1 MKNHYPA
8 DPPTWVSPRMFDRL
22 HALIVD
28 DQDLMRSV
36 TASQLRAMGF
46 AKVISAKNGADALK
60 HMRAQRIDAVL
71 SDWNMPVMNGVE
83 LLRAVRADNSLAH
96 IPILMITSETE
107 RGRIQDVITSG
118 VNGLLVKPYNA
129 ALLRDRLERMLS
141 PNARDAQKTLVQRG
155 RDTGPHGDDQLD
167 SPTQAPPARVL
178 VVDDNATSLSVLDR
192 LFRDDYEVLT
202 ANRGAAALAHCRGSK
217 VPDLVLI
224 DVQMPEMD
232 GFEAVRQMR
241 ELPMAADI
249 PVIFVTADTS
259 DEARRK
265 GMELGAVDFVTK
277 NTAPRELRQRVRNF
291 LRFVEL
297 RKQLQSEYDTMMEN
311 ARLRE
316 EVENMT
322 RHDLKGSLS
331 GIVGMVE
338 ELAADDGMPTQFQA
352 KLNLVRDTAS
362 HALTSVNMSGEMY
375 KIETGRF
382 KLVPK
387 PVQVGELLHRLAES
401 ARAAFT
407 HKELGVVVDTD
418 VPVGQPIPCAQADE
432 ALCHSL
438 FSNLIKN
445 ACEAAPARSKVLITL
460 KDETPLR
467 ITVENKGTVPLEIR
481 QTFFDKFVTHGKDGG
496 SGVGTY
502 SARMLAKAQGGKI
515 KMATSDQDNLT
526 TLTVWLPRQPDA
538 PGADQATPQDD

>member
-1 MKNHYPA
+1 
-8 DPPTWVSPRMFDRL
+8 MFDRL

-36 TASQLRAMGF
+36 TASQVRAMGF
-46 AKVISAKNGADALK
+46 AKVFSAKNGADALK
-60 HMRAQRIDAVL
+60 LMRAQRIDAVL

-83 LLRAVRADNSLAH
+83 LLRAVRADSNLTH
-96 IPILMITSETE
+96 IPVLMITSETE

-118 VNGLLVKPYNA
+118 VNGLLVKPYNVG
-129 ALLRDRLERMLS
+129 LLRDRLARMLS
-141 PNARDAQKTLVQRG
+141 PNARDASRTRVQRSP
-155 RDTGPHGDDQLD
+155 DTGPHGDDQLD

-202 ANRGAAALAHCRGSK
+202 ANRGAAALAHCRGSQL
-217 VPDLVLI
+217 PDLVLI

-241 ELPMAADI
+241 ELPSAADI

-277 NTAPRELRQRVRNF
+277 NTSPRELRQRVRNF
-291 LRFVEL
+291 LRFVAL

-316 EVENMT
+316 EVEAMT

-331 GIVGMVE
+331 GIVGMVD
-338 ELAADDGMPTQFQA
+338 ELTADDDMPTQFQT
-352 KLNLVRDTAS
+352 KLTLVRDTAS
-362 HALTSVNMSGEMY
+362 HALTAVNMAGEMY
-375 KIETGRF
+375 KIESGRF

-387 PVQVGELLHRLAES
+387 PVQVGELLRSLAES
-401 ARAAFT
+401 ARAAFA

-418 VPVGQPIPCAQADE
+418 VPVGQPIPCAAADE

-445 ACEAAPARSKVLITL
+445 ACEAAPARSKVLVTL
-460 KDETPLR
+460 ADTMNTDEPLR
-467 ITVENKGTVPLEIR
+467 ITVENMGTVPLEIR

-496 SGVGTY
+496 SGLGTY
-502 SARMLAKAQGGKI
+502 SARMLANAQGGKI
-515 KMATSDQDNLT
+515 KMSTNDQANTT
-526 TLTVWLPRQPDA
+526 TLTVWLPRQPGVPA
-538 PGADQATPQDD
+538 AASAATQVD

>member
-1 MKNHYPA
+1 
-8 DPPTWVSPRMFDRL
+8 MFDRL

-46 AKVISAKNGADALK
+46 AKVLSAKNGADALK
-60 HMRAQRIDAVL
+60 LMRAQRIDAVL

-83 LLRAVRADNSLAH
+83 LLRAVRADGNLAH

-129 ALLRDRLERMLS
+129 GLLRDRLERMLS
-141 PNARDAQKTLVQRG
+141 PNARDASKTLVQRG
-155 RDTGPHGDDQLD
+155 RDTGPHGEDELLD
-167 SPTQAPPARVL
+167 SPTLAPPARVL

-202 ANRGAAALAHCRGSK
+202 ANRGAAALAHCRGSQL
-217 VPDLVLI
+217 PDLVLI

-241 ELPMAADI
+241 ELPLAADI

-259 DEARRK
+259 DEARRQ

-277 NTAPRELRQRVRNF
+277 NTSPRELRQRVRNF

-331 GIVGMVE
+331 GIVGMVD
-338 ELAADDGMPTQFQA
+338 ELADDDAMPAQFQA
-352 KLNLVRDTAS
+352 KLTLVRDTAA
-362 HALTSVNMSGEMY
+362 HALTSVNMAGEMF

-387 PVQVGELLHRLAES
+387 PVQIGDLLHRLAES

-418 VPVGQPIPCAQADE
+418 VPVGQPIPCAAADE

-460 KDETPLR
+460 KDTMHNEGPLC

-481 QTFFDKFVTHGKDGG
+481 PTFFDKFVTHGKNGG
-496 SGVGTY
+496 SGLGTY
-502 SARMLAKAQGGKI
+502 SARMLATAQGGKI
-515 KMATSDQDNLT
+515 KMSTNDQANTT
-526 TLTVWLPRQPDA
+526 TLTVWLPRQPD
-538 PGADQATPQDD
+538 

>member
-1 MKNHYPA
+1 
-8 DPPTWVSPRMFDRL
+8 MFDRF

-46 AKVISAKNGADALK
+46 AKVLSAKNGADALK
-60 HMRAQRIDAVL
+60 LMRAQRVDAVL

-83 LLRAVRADNSLAH
+83 LLRAVRTDNKLAMT
-96 IPILMITSETE
+96 PFLMITSETG

-129 ALLRDRLERMLS
+129 GQLRDRLERILS
-141 PNARDAQKTLVQRG
+141 PSPRPTGQMPNPRRA
-155 RDTGPHGDDQLD
+155 DTGPHGDDSLD
-167 SPTQAPPARVL
+167 SPTLAPPARVL

-192 LFRDDYEVLT
+192 LFRDDYEVVT
-202 ANRGAAALAHCRGSK
+202 ANRGAAALGHCRVGSM
-217 VPDLVLI
+217 PDLVLI

-232 GFEAVRQMR
+232 GFETVRQMR
-241 ELPMAADI
+241 DMPLAADI

-277 NTAPRELRQRVRNF
+277 NIPPRELRQRVRNF

-297 RKQLQSEYDTMMEN
+297 RKQLQSEYDTMIEN

-316 EVENMT
+316 QVDNMT

-331 GIVGMVE
+331 GIVGMVT
-338 ELAADDGMPTQFQA
+338 ELSDDDAMPAQFQG
-352 KLNLVRDTAS
+352 KLNLVRETAS
-362 HALTSVNMSGEMY
+362 HALTSVNMAGEMY

-382 KLVPK
+382 KLVPQ
-387 PVQVGELLHRLAES
+387 PVAIGDLLRSLAEMS
-401 ARAAFT
+401 RAAFA
-407 HKELGVVVDTD
+407 HKEVGVVVDTD
-418 VPVGQPIPCAQADE
+418 VPVGQPLPLAWGDE
-432 ALCHSL
+432 TLCHSL
-438 FSNLIKN
+438 FGNLIKN
-445 ACEAAPARSKVLITL
+445 ACEAAPARSKVTVTL
-460 KDETPLR
+460 RDTALLEQPLR
-467 ITVENKGTVPLEIR
+467 VTVENKGTVPLEIR
-481 QTFFDKFVTHGKDGG
+481 QTFFDKFVTHGKKGG
-496 SGVGTY
+496 TGVGTY

-515 KMATSDQDNLT
+515 KMSTSDQDNLT
-526 TLTVWLPRQPDA
+526 TLTVWLPRQPGG
-538 PGADQATPQDD
+538 GADMLAALSADGATG

>member
-1 MKNHYPA
+1 
-8 DPPTWVSPRMFDRL
+8 MFDRF

-36 TASQLRAMGF
+36 TAGQLRAMGF

-60 HMRAQRIDAVL
+60 LLQAQRIDAVL

-83 LLRAVRADNSLAH
+83 LLRAVRADSKLAH

-129 ALLRDRLERMLS
+129 GQLRDRLERMLS
-141 PNARDAQKTLVQRG
+141 PASRSGNKTLVQR
-155 RDTGPHGDDQLD
+155 RLDTGPHGDDQLD
-167 SPTQAPPARVL
+167 SPTMAPPARVL

-202 ANRGAAALAHCRGSK
+202 ANRGSAALAHCRVGSM
-217 VPDLVLI
+217 PDLVLI

-232 GFEAVRQMR
+232 GFETVRQMR
-241 ELPMAADI
+241 ELPLAADI

-277 NTAPRELRQRVRNF
+277 NTPPRELRQRVRNF

-297 RKQLQSEYDTMMEN
+297 RKQLQSEYDTMIEN

-316 EVENMT
+316 QVENMT

-331 GIVGMVE
+331 GIVGMVT
-338 ELAADDGMPTQFQA
+338 ELADDDAMPAQFQG
-352 KLNLVRDTAS
+352 KLSLVRETAS
-362 HALTSVNMSGEMY
+362 HALTSVNMAGEMY
-375 KIETGRF
+375 KIETGRY
-382 KLVPK
+382 KLAPQPVPI
-387 PVQVGELLHRLAES
+387 GDLLRSLAEMS
-401 ARAAFT
+401 RAAFA
-407 HKELGVVVDTD
+407 HKEVGVVVDTD
-418 VPVGQPIPCAQADE
+418 VPVGQPLPLALGDE
-432 ALCHSL
+432 TLCHSL

-445 ACEAAPARSKVLITL
+445 ACEAAPARSKVTITL
-460 KDETPLR
+460 RDTALVDQPLR
-467 ITVENKGTVPLEIR
+467 VTVENKGTVPLEIR
-481 QTFFDKFVTHGKDGG
+481 QTFFDKFVTHGKKGG
-496 SGVGTY
+496 TGVGTY

-515 KMATSDQDNLT
+515 KMSTSDQDNLT
-526 TLTVWLPRQPDA
+526 TLTVWLPRQPGGGDDTLA
-538 PGADQATPQDD
+538 ALSADGATG

>member
-1 MKNHYPA
+1 
-8 DPPTWVSPRMFDRL
+8 MFDRL

-202 ANRGAAALAHCRGSK
+202 ANRGAAALAHCRGSQM
-217 VPDLVLI
+217 PDLVLI

-232 GFEAVRQMR
+232 GFETVRQMR
-241 ELPMAADI
+241 DMPLAADI

-277 NTAPRELRQRVRNF
+277 NTPPRELRQRVRNF

-297 RKQLQSEYDTMMEN
+297 RKQLQSEYDTMIEN

-316 EVENMT
+316 QVDNMT

-331 GIVGMVE
+331 GIVGMVT
-338 ELAADDGMPTQFQA
+338 ELSDDDAMPAQFQG
-352 KLNLVRDTAS
+352 KLNLVRETAS
-362 HALTSVNMSGEMY
+362 HALTSVNMAGEMY

-382 KLVPK
+382 KLVPQ
-387 PVQVGELLHRLAES
+387 PVAIGDLLRGLAEMS
-401 ARAAFT
+401 RAAFA
-407 HKELGVVVDTD
+407 HKEVGVVVDTD
-418 VPVGQPIPCAQADE
+418 VPVGQPLPLAWGDE
-432 ALCHSL
+432 TLCHSL
-438 FSNLIKN
+438 FGNLIKN
-445 ACEAAPARSKVLITL
+445 ACEAAPAHSKVTVTL
-460 KDETPLR
+460 RDTALLDQPLR
-467 ITVENKGTVPLEIR
+467 VTVENKGTVPLEIR
-481 QTFFDKFVTHGKDGG
+481 QTFFDKFVTHGKKGG
-496 SGVGTY
+496 TGVGTY

-515 KMATSDQDNLT
+515 KMSTSDQDNLT
-526 TLTVWLPRQPDA
+526 TLTVWLPRQPGG
-538 PGADQATPQDD
+538 GADTLAALSADGAIG

>member
-1 MKNHYPA
+1 
-8 DPPTWVSPRMFDRL
+8 MFDKL

-46 AKVISAKNGADALK
+46 AKVVSAKNGADALK
-60 HMRAQRIDAVL
+60 VMRSQRIDAVL

-83 LLRAVRADNSLAH
+83 LLRAVRADSSLAH
-96 IPILMITSETE
+96 IPILMITSETA

-141 PNARDAQKTLVQRG
+141 PNARDASRTLVQRG
-155 RDTGPHGDDQLD
+155 RDSDPHGDEPLD

-202 ANRGAAALAHCRGSK
+202 ANRGTAALAHCRGSQ

-232 GFEAVRQMR
+232 GFETVRQMR
-241 ELPMAADI
+241 ELPLAADI

-259 DEARRK
+259 DEARRQ
-265 GMELGAVDFVTK
+265 GMALGAVDFVTK
-277 NTAPRELRQRVRNF
+277 ATPPRELRQRVRNF

-297 RKQLQSEYDTMMEN
+297 RKQLQSEYDTMIEN

-316 EVENMT
+316 EVEHMT

-331 GIVGMVE
+331 GIVGMVN
-338 ELAADDGMPTQFQA
+338 ELAADDAMPAQFQT
-352 KLNLVRDTAS
+352 KLSMVRDTA
-362 HALTSVNMSGEMY
+362 AQAFTSVSMAGEMF

-382 KLVPK
+382 KLSPK

-418 VPVGQPIPCAQADE
+418 VPVGQPVPCAQGDE

-438 FSNLIKN
+438 FGNLIKN
-445 ACEAAPARSKVLITL
+445 ACEAAPARSKVVITL
-460 KDETPLR
+460 KDSMQTDAPLC
-467 ITVENKGTVPLEIR
+467 ITIENKGTVPLEIR
-481 QTFFDKFVTHGKDGG
+481 QTFFDKFVTHSKSGG

-515 KMATSDQDNLT
+515 QMATSDQDNLT
-526 TLTVWLPRQPDA
+526 TLSVWLPRQPDGPA
-538 PGADQATPQDD
+538 VASADTPTG

>member
-1 MKNHYPA
+1 
-8 DPPTWVSPRMFDRL
+8 MFDRL

-46 AKVISAKNGADALK
+46 AKVLSAKNGADALK
-60 HMRAQRIDAVL
+60 LMRAQRVDVVL

-83 LLRAVRADNSLAH
+83 LLRAVRADGKLALT
-96 IPILMITSETE
+96 PFLMITSETG

-129 ALLRDRLERMLS
+129 AQLRDRLERILAPS
-141 PNARDAQKTLVQRG
+141 PRPSGQQLNQR
-155 RDTGPHGDDQLD
+155 RADTGPHGDDSLD
-167 SPTQAPPARVL
+167 SPTLAPPARVL

-192 LFRDDYEVLT
+192 LFRDDYEVVT
-202 ANRGAAALAHCRGSK
+202 ANRGAAALGHCRVGSM
-217 VPDLVLI
+217 PDLVLI

-232 GFEAVRQMR
+232 GFETVRQMR
-241 ELPMAADI
+241 DIPTAADI

-297 RKQLQSEYDTMMEN
+297 RKQLQSEYDTMIEN

-316 EVENMT
+316 QVDNMT

-331 GIVGMVE
+331 GIVGMVT
-338 ELAADDGMPTQFQA
+338 ELSDDDAMPAQFQG
-352 KLNLVRDTAS
+352 KLNLVRETAS
-362 HALTSVNMSGEMY
+362 HALTSVNMAGEMY

-382 KLVPK
+382 KLVPQ
-387 PVQVGELLHRLAES
+387 PVAIGDLLRSLAEMS
-401 ARAAFT
+401 RAAFA
-407 HKELGVVVDTD
+407 HKEVGVVVDTD
-418 VPVGQPIPCAQADE
+418 VPVGQPLPLAVGDE
-432 ALCHSL
+432 TLCHSL

-445 ACEAAPARSKVLITL
+445 ACEAAPARSKVTVTL
-460 KDETPLR
+460 RDTALVDQPLR

-481 QTFFDKFVTHGKDGG
+481 QTFFDKFVTHGKKGG
-496 SGVGTY
+496 TGVGTY

-515 KMATSDQDNLT
+515 KMSTSDQDNLT
-526 TLTVWLPRQPDA
+526 TLTVWLPRQPGG
-538 PGADQATPQDD
+538 GADTLAALSADNATG